1 MTGVAIVIPMLNEAA
16 GLPRLLRSLAALEP
30 PPAEVLAV
38 DRGSA
43 DASVAIAEAAELLVV
58 RHETRGRAAAI
69 NRGVQEATAPIICVL
84 HADTLLP
91 DDAVAVMRRVLADP
105 GTALAGFP
113 PAQRARPGP
122 WGASFHNWIKTWYAP
137 LLFRPQLFLRG
148 VRLLFGD
155 HAMFFR
161 RADFLAVGGCDPTLL
176 VMEEADLCIRFHRL
190 GRTRL
195 VNRVVIT
202 LRSPGRRLGRAAG
215 ELDLP
220 QGRSTLGA
228 RLSQRAGAAL
238 PRRALNRSPAQIAC
252 GDAVVDQPSQKGLI
266 VARTRASA
274 QRPQIRVREPGVTLK
289 VAGVERTSRAGR
301 GSAPRG
307 SAGPIRRFRA
317 ARSAASAGADSPAPG
332 SAPRRLGTIFDKS
345 KGVARP
351 RQCAARRTT
360 PQALSLARE
369 GIKTPAKCAGT
380 DGLQGSSSRWRSPGA
395 PPWQS
400 GRDRRRTRLISSKA
414 ILATLAECTDR
425 RAGP

>member
-16 GLPRLLRSLAALEP
+16 GLPRVLRSLAALEP

-38 DRGSA
+38 DGGST
-43 DASVAIAEAAELLVV
+43 DASVAIAEAAGLLVV

-105 GTALAGFP
+105 GTALAGFTP
-113 PAQRARPGP
+113 LLSGP
-122 WGASFHNWIKTWYAP
+122 DRVRWGTSFHNWIKTWYAP

-202 LRSPGRRLGRAAG
+202 SDRRVAAWGALRANWIYLKV
-215 ELDLP
+215 
-220 QGRSTLGA
+220 GA
-228 RLSQRAGAAL
+228 RWGLGFRKGL
-238 PRRALNRSPAQIAC
+238 ERHYPGRALNRSPAQIAC
-252 GDAVVDQPSQKGLI
+252 GDAVVDQPLQEPERCGSPFLFD
-266 VARTRASA
+266 
-274 QRPQIRVREPGVTLK
+274 RVKKLL
-289 VAGVERTSRAGR
+289 AGEH
-301 GSAPRG
+301 APRH
-307 SAGPIRRFRA
+307 
-317 ARSAASAGADSPAPG
+317 PAIN
-332 SAPRRLGTIFDKS
+332 A
-345 KGVARP
+345 
-351 RQCAARRTT
+351 
-360 PQALSLARE
+360 
-369 GIKTPAKCAGT
+369 
-380 DGLQGSSSRWRSPGA
+380 SPGA
-395 PPWQS
+395 VAPRLRAS
-400 GRDRRRTRLISSKA
+400 TGCTRS
-414 ILATLAECTDR
+414 
-425 RAGP
+425 